1 MPAQYRSFY
10 EQWKT
15 KTILFDPQVAA
26 RGMSREVV
34 PNSHGC
40 IQV

>member
-1 MPAQYRSFY
+1 LPCPLQMPAQYRSFY

-26 RGMSREVV
+26 R
-34 PNSHGC
+34 
-40 IQV
+40 

>member
-26 RGMSREVV
+26 R
-34 PNSHGC
+34 
-40 IQV
+40 